1 MSVFKKASSLL
12 ALKLHTLVTDGLISE
27 YTFFFIPETT
37 NDLQG
42 SKQVRICSFA
52 IMEVFFSLAFFS
64 LLTFSIFSPSCPVVC
79 LQINQAV
86 RWLALRTLPPFS
98 LTCKTLVE
106 LIESTLS
113 HEFSPRVYSHRLER
127 ATAHLPSQDPAP
139 VVQLYNAVL
148 THVADKVASQELCG
162 LSWPPGEFCLP
173 DMRDFVPHLAWN
185 SYQHLAWLREIILS
199 LQLPEWEQLSATG
212 QFHTERDLS
221 STKIFRG

>member
-1 MSVFKKASSLL
+1 M
-12 ALKLHTLVTDGLISE
+12 
-27 YTFFFIPETT
+27 
-37 NDLQG
+37 
-42 SKQVRICSFA
+42 
-52 IMEVFFSLAFFS
+52 
-64 LLTFSIFSPSCPVVC
+64 
-79 LQINQAV
+79 

-106 LIESTLS
+106 LTESTLS